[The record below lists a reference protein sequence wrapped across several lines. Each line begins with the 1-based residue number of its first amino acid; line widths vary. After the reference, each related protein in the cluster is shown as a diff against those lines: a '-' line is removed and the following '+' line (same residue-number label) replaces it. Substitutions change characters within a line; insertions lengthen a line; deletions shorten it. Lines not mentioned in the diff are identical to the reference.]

1 MVLPI
6 ETDRTF
12 LSVSDLFDRSIRLG
26 KAYAGR
32 VRDAIDDKLT
42 DAERSVSKDE
52 LDRDPGDGAD
62 SFSRGNAYDNDP
74 DALMRRAEERINAA
88 RRAADANLELA
99 QAQQNARQTVPKPD
113 VMPASKAAAPVAVT
127 LPEDPNAADYKVL
140 GLAPGSDYPAVQ
152 AAYEKLAARC
162 DPRRFPDDSAEQKQA
177 QTILNRVNDAYENLR
192 KRLSPTESRFG
203 KLELE

>member
-1 MVLPI
+1 M
-6 ETDRTF
+6 
-12 LSVSDLFDRSIRLG
+12 SDLLNRSFRLG
-26 KAYAGR
+26 KAYVGR

-42 DAERSVSKDE
+42 DAERGVAKDE
-52 LDRDPGDGAD
+52 LDRDPGDAPD
-62 SFSRGNAYDNDP
+62 SVSRGSAYDNDP

-99 QAQQNARQTVPKPD
+99 YAERRAQAD
-113 VMPASKAAAPVAVT
+113 VMPGSQAAKQPTATV
-127 LPEDPNAADYKVL
+127 PEDPNAVDYKVL
-140 GLAPGSDYPAVQ
+140 GLTPDADYPQVQ

-162 DPRRFPDDSAEQKQA
+162 DPRRFGDGSAEQKQA
-177 QTILNRVNDAYENLR
+177 QVILDRVNGAYENLK